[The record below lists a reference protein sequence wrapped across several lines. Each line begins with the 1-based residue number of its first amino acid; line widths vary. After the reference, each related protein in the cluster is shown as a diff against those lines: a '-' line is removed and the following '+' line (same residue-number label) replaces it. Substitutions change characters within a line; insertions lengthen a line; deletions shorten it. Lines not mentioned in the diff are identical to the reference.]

1 MARRKKRTF
10 FIMLIVTS
18 ALFVQCLGSV
28 SNKAMAQENGEII
41 HNGDFSQGLSEW
53 WLDTGKTSFETTD
66 GWSTFTPL
74 INDDRWAQS
83 LGQTTGALSKDVEY
97 TFSFDAKAPAE
108 RVIEVWLRAAGS
120 DGNTVVLSQQT
131 LTLGQEKHYSVTF
144 TPAEDLE
151 SATLQ
156 IPFGGDMTAFS
167 LKQISIRPTTS
178 GAPGGEEPGDGNS
191 GGTTPKPP
199 ANTLLLNPG
208 FEDGINNWQA
218 WGEGFTA
225 ASDAT
230 HMGGASLKVML
241 NNGGRQVVTL
251 QPGKSYK
258 LGVWGKTAGTGEGTQ
273 TATVMI
279 NYKKPGDASSQTYGS
294 FQFGPENTEFTYK
307 EITFETPDDM
317 AREWGT
323 QFVSIWSEGA
333 DQVYLDD
340 FTLSEVS
347 DGSSGEVPE
356 TPASPHSLTG
366 LKVDGTAIPD
376 FYPDT
381 HTYYYD
387 LPVGTT
393 AVPAVTATAQEGNR
407 VTIEQAEGLP
417 GQAVITVSDSEGTN
431 LYIVHLRLVQP
442 AAINE
447 SFETTEVGGLPEGW
461 TKNGSN
467 PDEGTYEVVSQDGGK
482 LLKVKHD
489 LQNSPNGLTKS
500 FDPQTGNFT
509 FEYRMKNTD
518 QGAVSIVR
526 LWDSASGRDALS
538 LVEAWGLRFNMAGEN
553 FDSTEAPGHRI
564 VDGDF
569 NTSEWRDYKLIV
581 HVPTHTYDIYLNGE
595 LKQQNIPF
603 LGDVDKIDRMSIGHI
618 FWSTATTTL
627 IDDVRL
633 QPLPFVNN
641 HVRNGDFNNG
651 LEHWSVSG
659 SGAELSNDHGRGK
672 IGIEAGKG
680 PAVVKLDGADVA
692 LGQSYTLRFSM
703 RGNKPADV
711 NVKISGNEGEDLI
724 KSAVIGTDEAPG
736 QYEVT
741 FTPGADVNA
750 PQITSITWTINGD
763 SSANWTGYLDH
774 VQLLTS
780 DAVVPLP
787 EPSESVAVD
796 WIKVADGETELPYPG
811 VGFKEA
817 SVQFVNESFTT
828 LLTTYVIELRDASGE
843 VLDRSTVRSEA
854 SVSESS
860 IIHAGFIIPGNAAG
874 YRIYAYAINPEQ
886 SAAYS
891 PVIAADVS

>member
-1 MARRKKRTF
+1 MERRKKRKL
-10 FIMLIVTS
+10 FIMLIVTA

-28 SNKAMAQENGEII
+28 SNKAMAQGNGEIV
-41 HNGDFSQGLSEW
+41 HNGDFSQGLSDW
-53 WLDTGKTSFETTD
+53 WLDTGKTSFETAD
-66 GWSTFTPL
+66 GWATFTPL
-74 INDDRWAQS
+74 INDDMWEQS

-97 TFSFDAKAPAE
+97 TFSFDAKAQVE
-108 RVIEVWLRAAGS
+108 RGIEVWLRAAGS

-167 LKQISIRPTTS
+167 LKQISIRSTTV
-178 GAPGGEEPGDGNS
+178 GGEDPGEGE
-191 GGTTPKPP
+191 GGATPLPP
-199 ANTLLLNPG
+199 VNTMLLNPG
-208 FEDGINNWQA
+208 LEDGINNWQA

-225 ASDAT
+225 ASDMSHT
-230 HMGGASLKVML
+230 GSASLKVLL
-241 NNGGRQVVTL
+241 NNGGRQVVAL

-258 LGVWGKTAGTGEGTQ
+258 LGVWGKTAGTGTGTQ

-279 NYKKPGDASSQTYGS
+279 NYKKPEDDSSHTYGS
-294 FQFGPENTEFTYK
+294 FQFGPDNSEFTYK

-317 AREWGT
+317 AQEWGT

-347 DGSSGEVPE
+347 DGDSGEQPQ
-356 TPASPHSLTG
+356 TPGGPQSLTG
-366 LKVDGTAIPD
+366 LKVDDTAIPD
-376 FYPDT
+376 FDPAA

-387 LPVGTT
+387 LAVGTT
-393 AVPAVTATAQEGNR
+393 AVPAVTATAQESNQ
-407 VTIEQAEGLP
+407 VTIEQAQGLP

-431 LYIVHLRLVQP
+431 RYIVHFRLVQP

-447 SFETTEVGGLPEGW
+447 NFETTEIGGLPAGW

-482 LLKVKHD
+482 QLKVKHD

-526 LWDSASGRDALS
+526 LWDSASGQDALS
-538 LVEAWGLRFNMAGEN
+538 LVEAWGLRFNMVGEN

-569 NTSEWRDYKLIV
+569 NTSEWRNYKLIV

-618 FWSTATTTL
+618 FWSTATTTS

-641 HVRNGDFNNG
+641 HVRNGDFKSG

-659 SGAELSNDHGRGK
+659 SGAELSNDHGRGR
-672 IGIEAGKG
+672 IDIEAGKG
-680 PAVVKLDGADVA
+680 PAVVKLDGADA
-692 LGQSYTLRFSM
+692 APGQSYTLRFSM
-703 RGNKPADV
+703 RGSKPADV

-724 KSAVIGTDEAPG
+724 KSAAIETTEAPG

-741 FTPGADVNA
+741 FTPGADAAA
-750 PQITSITWTINGD
+750 PQMTSITWTINGD

-796 WIKVADGETELPYPG
+796 WIKVTDGETELPYSG
-811 VGFKEA
+811 VSFKDV
-817 SVQFVNESFTT
+817 SVQFVNESFTSIE
-828 LLTTYVIELRDASGE
+828 TTYVIELREASGG
-843 VLDRSTVRSEA
+843 VVDRSTVQSEA

-860 IIHAGFIIPGNAAG
+860 VIHAGFIVPGNAVG
-874 YRIYAYAINPEQ
+874 YRIYAYAINPKQ
-886 SAAYS
+886 SSAYS